1 LPETTPSAT
10 GSSNPSTAAFRAIGP
25 AFFYFF
31 VAGIAT
37 VMLGPLLPALISRWH
52 IQDEQA
58 GTLFTVVF
66 VGELCGAWFATR
78 NLRLS
83 VLAGSCMTAA
93 GCVLM
98 TWADFGTAHVALFC
112 VGLGLGA
119 GLTAGNVIVGTAA
132 TSSRTRLLA
141 LLNVAW
147 GVGAIVCSLLVRACG
162 PGRVPLFFLV
172 LAACLFLAALFAIK
186 IPRTASQTTAE
197 ADSPDQIVRRTKMP
211 MPMLPLFIFSL
222 AMLLYVGIENSL
234 GGWLPSYGLRTTTLL
249 ASSVA
254 LYFWI
259 AELSGRLLLAVLT
272 SLFGEAALYRVSV
285 LVLILTTA
293 VLIAATHLGS
303 GGVVAL
309 TILSGLALAPIY
321 PLIVSFFLARTGNHP
336 GLGPVFAVASLGG
349 ATLPWLTGAIST
361 HFHALRDGLAVPAVG
376 AILLLLLAPEIT
388 RRAKQRA

>member
-1 LPETTPSAT
+1 MDTLPYAKERHLASLAVQRAALLTKQLLAEVDKGSFDKKDQTPVTIADFAAQASIIAAIHHTFPTDQIVGEEDSTALRENPTLLERTWELATSVHLDDPASEALLHTPS
-10 GSSNPSTAAFRAIGP
+10 SRDE
-25 AFFYFF
+25 
-31 VAGIAT
+31 
-37 VMLGPLLPALISRWH
+37 LLELI
-52 IQDEQA
+52 D
-58 GTLFTVVF
+58 
-66 VGELCGAWFATR
+66 
-78 NLRLS
+78 
-83 VLAGSCMTAA
+83 
-93 GCVLM
+93 
-98 TWADFGTAHVALFC
+98 
-112 VGLGLGA
+112 LGA
-119 GLTAGNVIVGTAA
+119 KG
-132 TSSRTRLLA
+132 
-141 LLNVAW
+141 
-147 GVGAIVCSLLVRACG
+147 ACG

-172 LAACLFLAALFAIK
+172 LAACLFLVALFAIK